1 MKPLNENLIGV
12 RIETDE
18 GDLLPILDVA
28 GQKFSELVSAVSQ
41 HQKAGT
47 LTLKISIKPST
58 AGAMAVKADVSINKP
73 KGLPA
78 ESLLWATP
86 EGNLV
91 AEDPR
96 QTKLD
101 LKSVQPEPIRALKAV
116 N

>member
-86 EGNLV
+86 DGNLV

>member
-18 GDLLPILDVA
+18 GNLLPILDVA
-28 GQKFSELVSAVSQ
+28 GQKFSELVGAVSQ

-58 AGAMAVKADVSINKP
+58 AGAMAVKADVSISKP

-86 EGNLV
+86 DGNLV